1 MTPFTATLR
10 SEWTKLVSLRSTKLL
25 VVLGVVL
32 GIVMTGLLAWVA
44 GMTYDKWDAAG
55 RREFEPIGTSLI
67 GGILS
72 AILFLVLGVKA
83 ATAEYGSGMIRLT
96 LTATPQRGRVLAAKG
111 LVVGAISLVAG
122 LVLMAGM
129 FLVAQAIF
137 ASYGMRSVSLWEA
150 DALRTVLG
158 GALLS
163 PLFPV
168 IALTLGIMLRSTAGA
183 VIGIFALIFAPPF
196 LGGFLPAWFAE
207 DVVMYLPGAAGDAIS
222 VGHLPGAGDDLLSPA
237 VAVVVVV
244 AWLAVFLG
252 AAWAAF
258 ERRDA

>member
-1 MTPFTATLR
+1 MTPFTATVR

-55 RREFEPIGTSLI
+55 RRDFEPIGTALI
-67 GGILS
+67 GG
-72 AILFLVLGVKA
+72 ILFLVLGVKA

-96 LTATPQRGRVLAAKG
+96 LTATPRRGRVLAAKA
-111 LVVGAISLVAG
+111 LVVSAISLGAG

-137 ASYGMRSVSLWEA
+137 ASYGMRSASLSDA

-158 GALLS
+158 GAVLS

-196 LGGFLPAWFAE
+196 LGGLLPAWFAE
-207 DVVMYLPGAAGDAIS
+207 NVVMYLPGAAGDAIS
-222 VGHLPGAGDDLLSPA
+222 VGHLPGAGDDLLAPG
-237 VAVVVVV
+237 VAAVVVV
-244 AWLAVFLG
+244 AWLVVFLG